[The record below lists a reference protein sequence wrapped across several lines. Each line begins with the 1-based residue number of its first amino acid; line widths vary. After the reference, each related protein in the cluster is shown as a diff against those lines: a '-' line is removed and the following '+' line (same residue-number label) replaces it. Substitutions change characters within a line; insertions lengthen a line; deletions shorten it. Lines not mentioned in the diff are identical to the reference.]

1 MMGGV
6 KVDSDGIKM
15 KGLKV
20 DSDGIKIKGLG
31 KIKF

>member
-1 MMGGV
+1 MKGV

-15 KGLKV
+15 KGLKI
-20 DSDGIKIKGLG
+20 DSDGIKVKGLG